1 MLSTGTPPWPVEV
14 AVKVALKVESS
25 VMVVLELRLEGTGVE
40 TKGLAWVSRGVVESG
55 LGILI
60 VGDDGRREGSVG
72 VEREVGE
79 KAGEVGRLAVRLPR
93 PLVLKVGMALGGT
106 MGAVRDEAMLAKL
119 AIGVATGRTEGGWRT
134 SRMTL
139 AQWKR
144 SSGRS

>member
-1 MLSTGTPPWPVEV
+1 MLSTGAPPWPVEV

-40 TKGLAWVSRGVVESG
+40 AKGLAWLSREVVESG
-55 LGILI
+55 LGIPI
-60 VGDDGRREGSVG
+60 VADDGSREGSVG
-72 VEREVGE
+72 VEREVGG

-93 PLVLKVGMALGGT
+93 PLMLKVEVALGGT
-106 MGAVRDEAMLAKL
+106 MGAVRDEAMLAEL
-119 AIGVATGRTEGGWRT
+119 DVGVATGRTEIGWRI

-144 SSGRS
+144 SSGS